1 MVVAKNAFFEEKDT
15 VEDQEELALGLL
27 IFLQDSPKAK
37 RNITLNQKSNF
48 CPDSRFFSKT
58 SGFLSKKVNLVPGIF
73 RYLLLFIDLW
83 TKMEF
88 WNSVDKKRGK
98 KMPFAY

>member
-48 CPDSRFFSKT
+48 CPDSRFLVKLR
-58 SGFLSKKVNLVPGIF
+58 FLSKKVNLVPGIF
-73 RYLLLFIDLW
+73 RY
-83 TKMEF
+83 
-88 WNSVDKKRGK
+88 VVV
-98 KMPFAY
+98 Y